1 MAKYKA
7 KAVTVGMSAADIAS
21 KFEDLTAFQ
30 CALDRLPADVAAKV
44 GDVRF
49 EKDALIINT
58 PQLGAITLKVVERSS
73 SRVALGAVGSPV
85 PLTLGVDLEPK
96 GADSTELQTAVE
108 VEIPAMLRPL
118 IGSKMQEAADKFG
131 ELMGKL
137 AAG

>member
-7 KAVTVGMSAADIAS
+7 KTVTVGMSAADIAS

-30 CALDRLPADVAAKV
+30 SALDNLPADVAAKV

-96 GADSTELQTAVE
+96 DADSTELQTAVE
-108 VEIPAMLRPL
+108 VDIPAMLRPL